1 MAFNIKQFD
10 RRPLFVVA
18 LRDDFGESSEAPV
31 DLSTAGSVV
40 FNMRLHSAPG
50 TIKVNRGSA
59 AITNAVGGEVT
70 YTWGTADTAT
80 AGTYDAEVEVIWGD
94 GKAETF
100 PNDSYWSVV
109 VVDDIA

>member
-18 LRDDFGESSEAPV
+18 LKDDFGEATEAAV
-31 DLSTAGSVV
+31 NLTTAGSVV
-40 FNMRLHSAPG
+40 FNMRSHGG
-50 TIKVNRGSA
+50 TAVRVNRGSA
-59 AITNAVGGEVT
+59 TITSAAQGEVT
-70 YTWGTADTAT
+70 YAWGTADTAT

-94 GKAETF
+94 GKSQTY
-100 PNDSYWSVV
+100 PSDSYFSVI